1 MATKQSAKLWLVA
14 NPASG
19 SNDDT
24 AIQEILA
31 CCAELDIALERV
43 IRFPDEELP
52 TPADLDHA
60 GVAHIAIFTG
70 DGTVNAL
77 VTGLYG
83 WDGAVLVLPGGTM
96 NLLYHRLHGERET
109 EEVLAAFAR
118 GETHR
123 RRPPILRSAQGDGLS
138 GVMAG
143 PGTEWNDVREAI
155 RNTDIG
161 AMAAGTAQAIGQ
173 SIAGPMVRCTDPAL
187 GRDEGYP
194 LLMLTPGEQ
203 SFAVDAYYADS
214 IEDYLSQG
222 LALLKRDFREGPH
235 DLLGEVRAVTI
246 GSVADEPVGLL
257 IDGEP
262 AHGGPLVRFTLVP
275 CEVDL
280 LATQE

>member
-1 MATKQSAKLWLVA
+1 MATTRSAKLWLVA

-52 TPADLDHA
+52 TPADLEQA

-83 WDGAVLVLPGGTM
+83 WDGAILVLPGGTM

-173 SIAGPMVRCTDPAL
+173 SIAGPMVRCTDPVL

-262 AHGGPLVRFTLVP
+262 ARGGPSVRFTLVP

-280 LATQE
+280 LATQG

>member
-1 MATKQSAKLWLVA
+1 MATTQSAKLWLVA

-52 TPADLDHA
+52 TPADLDQA

>member
-1 MATKQSAKLWLVA
+1 MATSGPAKLWLVA

-24 AIQEILA
+24 AIQEIMA

-43 IRFPDEELP
+43 IRFPDEDLP

-60 GVAHIAIFTG
+60 GVGHIAIFTG

-83 WDGAVLVLPGGTM
+83 WGGAVLVLPGGTM

-109 EEVLAAFAR
+109 AEVLAAFAR

-123 RRPPILRSAQGDGLS
+123 RRPAILRSAQGDGLS

-155 RNTDIG
+155 RHTDLG
-161 AMAAGTAQAIGQ
+161 ALAAGAAQAIGQ
-173 SIAGPMVRCTDPAL
+173 SIAGPMVRCTDPVL

-203 SFAVDAYYADS
+203 SFAVDAYHADS
-214 IEDYLSQG
+214 VEEYLSQG

-246 GSVADEPVGLL
+246 GSVADQPVSLL

-262 AHGGPLVRFTLVP
+262 ARGGLSVRFALVP
-275 CEVDL
+275 CDVDL
-280 LATQE
+280 LATRE

>member
-24 AIQEILA
+24 AIQGILA

-52 TPADLDHA
+52 TPADLDQA

>member
-52 TPADLDHA
+52 TPADLDQA